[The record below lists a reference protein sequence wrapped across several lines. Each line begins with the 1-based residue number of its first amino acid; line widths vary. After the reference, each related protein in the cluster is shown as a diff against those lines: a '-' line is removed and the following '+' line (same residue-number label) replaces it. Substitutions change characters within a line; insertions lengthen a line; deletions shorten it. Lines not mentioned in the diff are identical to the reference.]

1 MKATTATRI
10 SGNTVGIMVC
20 PSAGDPPFSEKQ
32 YYRRLSL
39 LGQKLGLAVFVFFP
53 HRIDWERR
61 RVLGYRY
68 NASGSRWEKRLYP
81 LPETVYDRC
90 FYSDAKLYA
99 EFREPIR
106 RLMQT
111 PGTRFLGYGLKGK
124 WSVHQMMI
132 RDEALS
138 PYIPETEL
146 LQSPAD
152 IERWLEEKGELFL
165 KPHGGSQ
172 GKGVLR
178 VTREE
183 NGYAVNGRS
192 HRNEAVRSGFRS
204 KRRLL
209 DWIAAFTGGRKY
221 LIQPYLILTTT
232 EGEAFDIR
240 ALVQKNRTGRWELTG
255 IAVRRGAPGSV
266 TSNLHGGGHAEEAL
280 PFLRQQYG
288 RPAAETIE
296 SSVRELALRIPYVLE
311 QYHGRLVELG
321 VDIGVDTAGHVWIL
335 EANSKPGRSSFA
347 VLTDKKVRLD
357 SIRNPIL
364 YAKFL
369 IDNPG
374 KRHDPSL

>member
-1 MKATTATRI
+1 MKTTTATRI
-10 SGNTVGIMVC
+10 SGRTVGIMVC

-61 RVLGYRY
+61 RVFGYSY
-68 NASGSRWEKRLYP
+68 SASAGRWERRLYP
-81 LPETVYDRC
+81 LPEAVYDRC

-106 RLMQT
+106 RLMKT

-138 PYIPETEL
+138 PYIPQTEL

-178 VTREE
+178 VTRVE
-183 NGYAVNGRS
+183 NGYVVKGRN

-209 DWIAAFTGGRKY
+209 GWIAAFTGGRKY
-221 LIQPYLILTTT
+221 LIQKYLSLTTT
-232 EGEAFDIR
+232 AGEAFDIR
-240 ALVQKNRTGRWELTG
+240 ALVQKNHTGRWELTG
-255 IAVRRGAPGSV
+255 IAVRRGAPGSI
-266 TSNLHGGGHAEEAL
+266 TSNLHGGGHAEEAK

-288 RPAAETIE
+288 QQTAETIE
-296 SSVRELALRIPYVLE
+296 SSVRELALRIPFVLE
-311 QYHGRLVELG
+311 QYHGRLLELG
-321 VDIGVDTAGHVWIL
+321 VDVGVDTEGHVWVL

-347 VLTDKKVRLD
+347 GLSDKKVRLD

-374 KRHDPSL
+374 RRHDPSL